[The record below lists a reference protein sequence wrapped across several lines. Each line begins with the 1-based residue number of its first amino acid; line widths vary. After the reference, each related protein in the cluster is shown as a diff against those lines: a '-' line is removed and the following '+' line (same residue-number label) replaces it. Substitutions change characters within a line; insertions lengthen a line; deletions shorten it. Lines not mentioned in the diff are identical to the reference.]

1 MNFQGVIEITTIQGM
16 FKYRQPTIQLGVD
29 ILNTNREFYSPDYS
43 IESNTSTDNRKTLYW
58 NPYFSLQSGQS
69 ALITFYTSDIKGI
82 YHGLAEGTDEDGNP
96 VNAEFSFIVE

>member
-1 MNFQGVIEITTIQGM
+1 MNFQGVVRSPPFRACSNTGNPQ
-16 FKYRQPTIQLGVD
+16 YRCAWTNIPTR
-29 ILNTNREFYSPDYS
+29 ILLTDYS
-43 IESNTSTDNRKTLYW
+43 IESNTSTDYRKTLYW